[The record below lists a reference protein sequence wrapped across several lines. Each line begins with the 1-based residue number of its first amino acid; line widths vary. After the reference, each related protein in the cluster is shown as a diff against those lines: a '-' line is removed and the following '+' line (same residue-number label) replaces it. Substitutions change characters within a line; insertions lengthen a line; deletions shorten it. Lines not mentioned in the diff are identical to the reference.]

1 MLQVSFSLPSLH
13 SSINLLKLFKYSF
26 ISFFIF
32 FHLYLLL
39 ASFSALLNYEV
50 ERSLW
55 QQIVALK
62 GSYTV
67 VEVAVL
73 ENYKVAGLVVKG
85 NCKVVEVAVKENYKV
100 VERGSCKA
108 AVEED

>member
-1 MLQVSFSLPSLH
+1 M
-13 SSINLLKLFKYSF
+13 
-26 ISFFIF
+26 
-32 FHLYLLL
+32 
-39 ASFSALLNYEV
+39 
-50 ERSLW
+50 
-55 QQIVALK
+55 
-62 GSYTV
+62 
-67 VEVAVL
+67 L